1 MTMTTV
7 LARSSAAAVA
17 VPLRLKFGG
26 IDPMPDQPKLDFEQQ
41 LWQQGK
47 LLIAGVDEVGLGCLA
62 GPIVAAAVVIPQNCE
77 LIVGIRDSKQMSAK
91 QREKLF
97 PAVMAQAIAVGLGM
111 ATVAEIDRVN
121 VLQASYLAM
130 NRALA
135 RVGAIDHALIDGR
148 SIKPG
153 KIAVEHTTIIDGDA
167 HSYAIACASV
177 IAKVRRDR
185 LMQRL
190 AKRFPGYGWEKNA
203 GYGTKQH
210 RDGMAELGI
219 TPWHRRSYA
228 PVQQVLENLADRAE

>member
-1 MTMTTV
+1 
-7 LARSSAAAVA
+7 
-17 VPLRLKFGG
+17 
-26 IDPMPDQPKLDFEQQ
+26 MPDIPGLDFEQT

-47 LLIAGVDEVGLGCLA
+47 CWVAGVDEVGLGCLA
-62 GPIVAAAVVIPQNCE
+62 GPIVAAAVVIPQNCVPIE
-77 LIVGIRDSKQMSAK
+77 GVRDSKQMSAK
-91 QREKLF
+91 QRERVF
-97 PAVMAQAIAVGLGM
+97 QAVQDQAISVGLGM
-111 ATVAEIDRVN
+111 ASVAEIDSVN

-135 RVGAIDHALIDGR
+135 RVSPVDHALIDGR

-153 KIAVEHTTIIDGDA
+153 KISVAHTTIIDGDA

-190 AKRFPGYGWEKNA
+190 AQRFPGYGWERNA

-210 RDGMAELGI
+210 REGMQTLGI

-228 PVQQVLENLADRAE
+228 PVQQVMQQLNLFSF